1 MRANESL
8 PLTSQ
13 ADAAF
18 LVHVAKLGITDEMGK
33 GQFLRTLEIIRHAV
47 LHPKKAVLEAASEMI
62 VEE

>member
-18 LVHVAKLGITDEMGK
+18 LLQFAKLGMGIGK
-33 GQFLRTLEIIRHAV
+33 NVDQGQLLRTLKIIRTAAIAA
-47 LHPKKAVLEAASEMI
+47 KKAKDAAPME
-62 VEE
+62 VVA